1 MVKNINTVEFKC
13 GYIGTQYTVTTFYRI
28 KNFHK
33 LKKIFINIALYV
45 NYASTKEFF
54 IKRQKC
60 IVRLLVY

>member
-45 NYASTKEFF
+45 NYASTK
-54 IKRQKC
+54 
-60 IVRLLVY
+60 